1 MFKYLKFEY
10 SESLSNQSRRK
21 GLNEFLIHLSKRL
34 VDLSFSYLSFISET
48 SGNNFD
54 LVLWFLAFGLGFYR
68 QFDRAHFGQETKHS
82 LVT

>member
-1 MFKYLKFEY
+1 M
-10 SESLSNQSRRK
+10 
-21 GLNEFLIHLSKRL
+21 NEFLIQLSKRL

-68 QFDRAHFGQETKHS
+68 QFDRANFGQETKHR
-82 LVT
+82 VV